1 MIVKRELQT
10 GDVVI
15 EVRGNIVGDS
25 VEEFR
30 EALHGAIDSPGNLI
44 LLDLEKV
51 STMNSRA
58 IGVLLLARK
67 KSLAAGKTIRIDKC
81 GEALT
86 KTFLALRFDTIF
98 EMPGRERPRD
108 EKLGLR

>member
-1 MIVKRELQT
+1 MIDKRELKT

-15 EVRGNIVGDS
+15 EARGNIVGDA

-30 EALHGAIDSPGNLI
+30 EALHAAIDSPCRVI

-81 GEALT
+81 NEQLA
-86 KTFLALRFDTIF
+86 KTFLALRFDSIF
-98 EMPGRERPRD
+98 DMPCAR
-108 EKLGLR
+108 